1 MASTKVAHPF
11 VRATTVCICAVTG
24 ASPFLRQP
32 DHANALRAI
41 VPWGEVRH
49 RLIFGMP
56 TLQEKISSALSGVRN
71 PRTGA
76 DVLAAEMVRDIA
88 TTTDGKVRL
97 TLMLGATD
105 DATLVR
111 DVRQAIE
118 RIDGVNDVRVDV
130 RDPAQAN
137 PAPTPARRA
146 LPVMDAAPAPKAPN
160 KVPDP
165 VQYPNLGRIIA
176 VSSGKGGVGKSTV
189 AVNLAVALAKQG
201 KRVGIMDADIYG
213 PNLPLMLGVDAAPAV
228 RDEKIIPL
236 EAHGVKVI
244 SIGFLIER
252 DQPAIWRGPIVMK
265 IITQFL
271 RDVAW
276 GQLDYF
282 LVDMPPGTGDAQL
295 SLVQATQ
302 VHAAVIV
309 TTPQQVA
316 VGDALRGV
324 KMFERTAVPVLGI
337 VENMSYFEN
346 PETGKPIAVFGSG
359 GGARLAEECEL
370 PLLGAVPLDPRIQE
384 GGDSGR
390 PIVVAEPSSKAAREF
405 ESIALR
411 VLERIAERYPS

>member
-1 MASTKVAHPF
+1 
-11 VRATTVCICAVTG
+11 
-24 ASPFLRQP
+24 
-32 DHANALRAI
+32 
-41 VPWGEVRH
+41 
-49 RLIFGMP
+49 MP
-56 TLQEKISSALSGVRN
+56 TLQEKISSALRGVRN

-88 TTTDGKVRL
+88 TTVDGKVRL
-97 TLMLGATD
+97 TLLLSAAD

-118 RIDGVNDVRVDV
+118 AIDGVNDVRVDV
-130 RDPAQAN
+130 RDPSQASRMRADAA
-137 PAPTPARRA
+137 APSAPRRA
-146 LPVMDAAPAPKAPN
+146 LPVMDAAPTPKAQS

-165 VQYPNLGRIIA
+165 VAYPNLGRIIA

-189 AVNLAVALAKQG
+189 AVNLAIALAKQG

-213 PNLPLMLGVDAAPAV
+213 PNLPLMLGVDGAPPV
-228 RDEKIIPL
+228 RDDKIIPL
-236 EAHGVKVI
+236 EAHGIKVI

-276 GQLDYF
+276 GELDYF

-302 VHAAVIV
+302 VHAAIIV
-309 TTPQQVA
+309 TTPQQVS

-346 PETGKPIAVFGSG
+346 PETGKPIAMFGSG
-359 GGARLAEECEL
+359 GGAALAKECDL
-370 PLLGAVPLDPRIQE
+370 PLLGQIPLDPRIQE
-384 GGDSGR
+384 GGDTGR
-390 PIVVAEPSSKAAREF
+390 PIVVAEPASKAAKEL
-405 ESIALR
+405 ER
-411 VLERIAERYPS
+411 VAVRVMERIAERYPEGT

>member
-1 MASTKVAHPF
+1 MQPLME
-11 VRATTVCICAVTG
+11 RITG
-24 ASPFLRQP
+24 AL
-32 DHANALRAI
+32 AA
-41 VPWGEVRH
+41 
-49 RLIFGMP
+49 
-56 TLQEKISSALSGVRN
+56 VRN

-76 DVLAAEMVRDIA
+76 DVMAAEQVRDIA
-88 TTTDGKVRL
+88 TTRDGKVRL
-97 TLMLGATD
+97 TLLLAPED

-118 RIDGVNDVRVDV
+118 ALEGVSDVRVDV
-130 RDPAQAN
+130 RDPAQSD
-137 PAPTPARRA
+137 PTPARRAPATPAPNMNQPKAPAAGGMGRA
-146 LPVMDAAPAPKAPN
+146 LPVMDATPQKAPP

-176 VSSGKGGVGKSTV
+176 ISSGKGGVGKSTV
-189 AVNLAVALAKQG
+189 AVNLAISLAKAG

-213 PNLPLMLGVDAAPAV
+213 PNMPLMLGVDAAPAV

-236 EAHGVKVI
+236 EAHGIKVI
-244 SIGFLIER
+244 SLGFLIEK

-271 RDVAW
+271 RDVNW

-302 VHAAVIV
+302 VHGAVVV

-346 PETGKPIAVFGSG
+346 PETGKPIALFGTG
-359 GGARLAEECEL
+359 GGERLAKECDL
-370 PLLGAVPLDPRIQE
+370 PLLGQVPIDPRIQE
-384 GGDSGR
+384 GGDTGR
-390 PIVVAEPSSKAAREF
+390 PIVSAEPESKAAKAF
-405 ESIALR
+405 SAIADR
-411 VLERIAERYPS
+411 VMQRVAERYG

>member
-1 MASTKVAHPF
+1 
-11 VRATTVCICAVTG
+11 
-24 ASPFLRQP
+24 
-32 DHANALRAI
+32 
-41 VPWGEVRH
+41 
-49 RLIFGMP
+49 MP
-56 TLQEKISSALSGVRN
+56 TLQEKISGALSAVRN

-76 DVLAAEMVRDIA
+76 DVLAADMVRDIA

-97 TLMLGATD
+97 TLMLGAQD

-118 RIDGVNDVRVDV
+118 RLDGVTDVRVDV
-130 RDPAQAN
+130 RDPSQSN
-137 PAPTPARRA
+137 PEPTPARRSP
-146 LPVMDAAPAPKAPN
+146 LPVMDAAPTPKAP
-160 KVPDP
+160 KQVPDP

-176 VSSGKGGVGKSTV
+176 ISSGKGGVGKSTV
-189 AVNLAVALAKQG
+189 AVNIAVALARQG

-228 RDEKIIPL
+228 RDDKIIPL

-244 SIGFLIER
+244 SIGFLIEK

-271 RDVAW
+271 RDVQW

-309 TTPQQVA
+309 TTPQQVS

-359 GGARLAEECEL
+359 GGARLAQECDL
-370 PLLGAVPLDPRIQE
+370 PLLGQIPLDPRIQE

-390 PIVVAEPSSKAAREF
+390 PIVVAEPNSKAAKELDAVAVRMIEQ
-405 ESIALR
+405 
-411 VLERIAERYPS
+411 LEARYGA